1 LIKFVLAEE
10 TEQYKGRSETLISNK
25 NNYATA
31 TYLYCQFI
39 KVKLFGT
46 SSLANIEYTT
56 ISG

>member
-39 KVKLFGT
+39 KVKLVH
-46 SSLANIEYTT
+46 LLI
-56 ISG
+56 